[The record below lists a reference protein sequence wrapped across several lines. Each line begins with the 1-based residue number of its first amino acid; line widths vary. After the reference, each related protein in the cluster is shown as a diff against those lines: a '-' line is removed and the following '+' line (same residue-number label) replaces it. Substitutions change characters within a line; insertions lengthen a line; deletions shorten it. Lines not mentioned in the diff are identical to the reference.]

1 MRQVFL
7 RQPWVFKADPEPL
20 AQVFKEH
27 GEPRKFGKGYI
38 FQHGGGPEGEVA
50 LVQKGLV
57 FFRFTDRFNKNRIFA
72 VVPPGGMVGDLDAL
86 TAQRINVVAEAARPG
101 VALVMSGDRFRR
113 EISRSV
119 DMMSLYAQRSIIKEE
134 VIAEGMIGNFTMPLS
149 LRLVGLLN
157 SVISAYYPLKPDD
170 WNPIPVT
177 LTTFEIANIIASTRS
192 TISTILN
199 EWMDVGLVKRD
210 GRRLL
215 CHGQLFKADYNWDG
229 KSVPA

>member
-7 RQPWVFKADPEPL
+7 RQPWVFKADPEPF
-20 AQVFKEH
+20 ARIFKEY
-27 GEPRKFGKGYI
+27 GEPRKVGKGYI
-38 FQHGGGPEGEVA
+38 FSHGGGPKGEVA
-50 LVQKGLV
+50 FVQKGLV
-57 FFRFTDRFNKNRIFA
+57 FFRFTDRFSKYRIFA
-72 VVPPGGMVGDLDAL
+72 VVPPGGMIGDLDAL
-86 TAQRINVVAEAARPG
+86 TAQRLNIVAEAARPSH
-101 VALVMSGDRFRR
+101 VLVMSGDRFRS
-113 EISRSV
+113 EISRNV
-119 DMMSLYAQRSIIKEE
+119 EIMSLYAQRSIIKEE
-134 VIAEGMIGNFTMPLS
+134 VILEGMIGNFTMPLS

-157 SVISAYYPLKPDD
+157 SVISAYYPLKTED
-170 WNPIPVT
+170 WNPVPVT

-199 EWMDVGLVKRD
+199 EWIDMGLVKRD

>member
-20 AQVFKEH
+20 VRIFMEY
-27 GEPRKFGKGYI
+27 GEPRKLAKGYV
-38 FQHGGGPEGEVA
+38 FHHGGEQGEVA
-50 LVQKGLV
+50 YIQKGLA
-57 FFRFTDRFNKNRIFA
+57 FFRFTDRFSKNRIFA
-72 VVPPGGMVGDLDAL
+72 VVPPGGCVGDLDVL
-86 TAQRINVVAEAARPG
+86 TEQRLNVVAETVRPST
-101 VALVMSGDRFRR
+101 ALFVSGERFRR
-113 EISRSV
+113 ELMG
-119 DMMSLYAQRSIIKEE
+119 DMELMSAYARRAIIKEE
-134 VIAEGMIGNFTMPLS
+134 VIAEGMIANFTMPLA

-157 SVISAYYPLKPDD
+157 SFVTAYYPLKPND

-199 EWMDVGLVKRD
+199 EWMDKDLVRRD

-215 CHGQLFKADYNWDG
+215 CHGRLFTVDYDWDG
-229 KSVPA
+229 KGVPG